1 MIIIKKKKKKNSLF
15 CSLNLK
21 KIMSTYK
28 LSYNKDLPTL
38 EQKKGKNY
46 ILLIDI
52 MNIYL
57 NLYKV
62 IHMREIYVI

>member
-1 MIIIKKKKKKNSLF
+1 
-15 CSLNLK
+15 
-21 KIMSTYK
+21 MSTYK

>member
-1 MIIIKKKKKKNSLF
+1 
-15 CSLNLK
+15 
-21 KIMSTYK
+21 MSTYK

-38 EQKKGKNY
+38 EQKKGENY

-57 NLYKV
+57 NLYKT
-62 IHMREIYVI
+62 IYIREICVI